1 MTWVWWMLPIAAWAT
16 SPSAILQ
23 QNSTKEARAATRKTN
38 TDCASAVLEPPRQPP
53 QRPDESSLL
62 PFDSRDPETVMAA
75 AAWLQ
80 FRGYSPKQIAARL
93 AERRL
98 FLGDGD
104 EPVTEAQVA
113 ELVAGYQAIA
123 RERASQWSNRR
134 GDTPLRVIRWLH
146 AANLDDEAISA
157 FLNERNI
164 SWKDRSAT
172 DTEDAAGTAN
182 GEGERENEAP
192 PKDTLWTAERV
203 RAVRESP
210 ERAGIVYHEEF
221 ANEAAM
227 EAIVASAMSIRDA
240 AEARFF
246 AAMARNEHADP
257 VFAMPPLPE
266 LSQRTLFLAM
276 NYLRY
281 RATLDRERLGPFL
294 EPNDC
299 RLADAVRREKM
310 AAALYD
316 VLHRS
321 NTRLVRE
328 AAKGFLGS
336 LDLDDIISEG
346 QLGLQR
352 AIETFDVRRGFKFS
366 THATHC
372 ITNVL
377 RRAYTNGQQERRG
390 GGVLHLSLDQATDTD
405 GETALPEPAD
415 FRVRQVLGEL
425 IQREEMAG
433 LDAGLD
439 ALDERKARI
448 LRMRFGLDGP
458 EYTLKEVGEVL
469 GITRERVRQLEGEAL
484 NELAKKLGAPP
495 PRPKRRE

>member
-1 MTWVWWMLPIAAWAT
+1 MKWVWWMLPIAALAT
-16 SPSAILQ
+16 SASAIAQ
-23 QNSTKEARAATRKTN
+23 DGSANEARAATRKKIPR
-38 TDCASAVLEPPRQPP
+38 CATAVTEAPRRQP
-53 QRPDESSLL
+53 RKPDDSALL
-62 PFDSRDPETVMAA
+62 PFESRDPGTVMAA

-80 FRGYSPKQIAARL
+80 FRGYRPKQIAARL

-98 FLGDGD
+98 FVGDGD

-113 ELVAGYQAIA
+113 ELVAGHQAIA

-157 FLNERNI
+157 FLNERKI
-164 SWKDRSAT
+164 AWKDRSAA
-172 DTEDAAGTAN
+172 DAGDAAETAD
-182 GEGERENEAP
+182 GEGENEAP

-203 RAVRESP
+203 REVRESP
-210 ERAGIVYHEEF
+210 ERAGIVYHEKF
-221 ANEAAM
+221 TDEAAM
-227 EAIVASAMSIRDA
+227 EAIVASAMTIRDA

-246 AAMARNEHADP
+246 AAMAREDADP

-266 LSQRTLFLAM
+266 SSQQTLFLAM

-294 EPNDC
+294 EPNDH

-328 AAKGFLGS
+328 AAKAFMGL
-336 LDLDDIISEG
+336 LDLDDMIGEG

-366 THATHC
+366 THATNC
-372 ITNVL
+372 IKNVL
-377 RRAYTNGQQERRG
+377 RHAYTHGQREMRG
-390 GGVLHLSLDQATDTD
+390 GGVLHVSLDQATDPD
-405 GETALPEPAD
+405 GESYLPEPVD
-415 FRVRQVLGEL
+415 FRERQVLGEL
-425 IQREEMAG
+425 IQREGMAG
-433 LDAGLD
+433 LDARLD
-439 ALDERKARI
+439 ELDERKARI

-458 EYTLKEVGEVL
+458 EYTLKEVGEIL
-469 GITRERVRQLEGEAL
+469 GITRERVRQIEGDAL
-484 NELAKKLGAPP
+484 NELAEKFGAPP
-495 PRPKRRE
+495 PRPKRGK